1 MYTSDTAVT
10 RICAQASPCGIC
22 GVQSGTGNYLSP
34 STSGFPSVSFHQCS
48 ILIFFIIF
56 NTILKIRQMSE
67 AWGSCKKKVIWQIW
81 QNQNIVL
88 TLYFFML

>member
-10 RICAQASPCGIC
+10 RFCAQASPCGIC
-22 GVQSGTGNYLSP
+22 GGQSGTGKYLSP

-48 ILIFFIIF
+48 KLIFFIIF

-67 AWGSCKKKVIWQIW
+67 AWGPCKKKK
-81 QNQNIVL
+81 
-88 TLYFFML
+88 